1 MKMKFL
7 FLSEIKNEQIISF
20 LLKKGK
26 VDWEKEKLS
35 LERASQ
41 YDWIISF
48 GYRHII
54 SQQIIDAS
62 KNPIINLHISYLPF
76 NRGAHPNYW
85 SFKENTPK
93 GVSIHFIDTGIDTG
107 PILIQKKCNFSRTDT
122 LATSYL
128 KLKSEIEKL
137 FYASFHKI
145 ITHEIIATPQTSQG
159 TFHKKSDLPDGI
171 DWNININ
178 DI

>member
-1 MKMKFL
+1 MKFL
-7 FLSEIKNEQIISF
+7 FLSEVKNEQIVSF
-20 LLKKGK
+20 LLQRGK
-26 VDWEKEKLS
+26 VDWTNEKLS
-35 LERASQ
+35 LNSASH
-41 YDWIISF
+41 YDWIVSY
-48 GYRHII
+48 GYKHII
-54 SQQIIDAS
+54 SQHIIDAL
-62 KNPIINLHISYLPF
+62 KTPIINLHISYLPF

-93 GVSIHFIDTGIDTG
+93 GVSIHFIDAGIDTG
-107 PILIQKKCNFSRTDT
+107 PILIQKKCTFTKLDT

-128 KLKSEIEKL
+128 KLKSEIEEL
-137 FYASFHKI
+137 FYASFDKI
-145 ITHEIIATPQTSQG
+145 ITQEIVATPQTFRG

>member
-1 MKMKFL
+1 MNLL
-7 FLSEIKNEQIISF
+7 FLSDIKHDHMLSF
-20 LLKKGK
+20 LLERGK
-26 VDWEKEKLS
+26 VDWTNEKLS
-35 LERASQ
+35 LEKVDQ
-41 YDWIISF
+41 YDWIISY

-54 SQQIIDAS
+54 NQQIIDAS

-93 GVSIHFIDTGIDTG
+93 GVTMHFIDKGIDTG
-107 PILIQKKCNFSRTDT
+107 PVLIQKTYTFSKTDT
-122 LATSYL
+122 LTTSYL

-137 FYASFHKI
+137 FYASFDKI
-145 ITHEIIATPQTSQG
+145 ITHEIMATPQIGQG

-171 DWNININ
+171 DWNTNIN
-178 DI
+178 NI